1 MVAPEDKKSN
11 CYRCGKKLTEA
22 DLSYTHGK
30 YWCKTCRKA
39 YDIERRLKNKT
50 IEEIRQSIAQQ
61 LRVTKVYK
69 NILEERILLE
79 TRQRRKEA
87 NQ

>member
-1 MVAPEDKKSN
+1 MKLRRPYN

-22 DLSYTHGK
+22 DLDYTHGK
-30 YWCKTCRKA
+30 YWCKTCTKA
-39 YDIERRLKNKT
+39 YDIERRLKDKT
-50 IEEIRQSIAQQ
+50 TEEIRESILQQ
-61 LRVTKVYK
+61 TKVLKVYK
-69 NILEERILLE
+69 TVLEERILSE

>member
-1 MVAPEDKKSN
+1 MKLRRPYN

-30 YWCKTCRKA
+30 YWCKACRKA